1 MFGRHLFLG
10 MKQFI
15 LLSHL
20 TWGKVGTTSRDC
32 SQLMQIEGERINKAP
47 LTRFINMLFIND
59 SLLGLFFLAYNYVQ
73 MNSKEW
79 TREYIMRILLQSF
92 HLKRVTLTAKNE
104 YHLPLYLLFLGLL
117 SDPIEPDIDQLHC
130 IHGASSALPAPWS
143 SSSQRGSVLPPLNL
157 VLVMWL
163 ASANGMLAS
172 MLHGEVWKSSCY
184 VHVFSLLLC
193 NCSEK
198 APGLACHA
206 WETQNG
212 ADSCLNQDHSRPA

>member
-47 LTRFINMLFIND
+47 LTWLLICYYKWLFTWSI
-59 SLLGLFFLAYNYVQ
+59 FLAYSYVQ

-92 HLKRVTLTAKNE
+92 HLK
-104 YHLPLYLLFLGLL
+104 GLL
-117 SDPIEPDIDQLHC
+117 LQQKMNIIYLSI
-130 IHGASSALPAPWS
+130 
-143 SSSQRGSVLPPLNL
+143 
-157 VLVMWL
+157 
-163 ASANGMLAS
+163 
-172 MLHGEVWKSSCY
+172 
-184 VHVFSLLLC
+184 F
-193 NCSEK
+193 CS
-198 APGLACHA
+198 
-206 WETQNG
+206 
-212 ADSCLNQDHSRPA
+212 